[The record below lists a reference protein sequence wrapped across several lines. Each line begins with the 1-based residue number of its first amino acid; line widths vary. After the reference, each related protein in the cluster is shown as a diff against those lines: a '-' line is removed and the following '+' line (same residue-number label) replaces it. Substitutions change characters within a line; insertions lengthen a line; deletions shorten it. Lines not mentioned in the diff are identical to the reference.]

1 MGKQERKRMRHRY
14 HGESNQTNVRK
25 EDRLQN
31 EKAIKAESKTRT
43 SQLVDHSQNLQDK
56 NSLK

>member
-1 MGKQERKRMRHRY
+1 MRHRY

-56 NSLK
+56 KSLK